1 MVFCW
6 MADRLQQFLAEKLYN
21 ETLSE
26 WFTSPEVNCGRQWVV
41 FTANYWGQANIML
54 NMTGRIISVDGIYS
68 CLAIPLRGAN
78 KDPTTPL
85 SQLASLLNFIS
96 IAQEYWTRKTQT
108 LADVNFVAL
117 NRRKHTFF
125 IAVCGCGED
134 HRKLKGMER
143 RYAITMLYDCPWLSK
158 IFWFCSWLLN
168 GEIMIVVSL
177 SIVFFITLFP
187 SLYLFSCIDELS
199 KLLYR
204 LCAGLS
210 LLSDLCPWL
219 IQLSFPPFWQEKK
232 ENT

>member
-21 ETLSE
+21 EKLSE

-41 FTANYWGQANIML
+41 FTTNYRGQANIML

-125 IAVCGCGED
+125 IAVCGCGGGPS
-134 HRKLKGMER
+134 KAER
-143 RYAITMLYDCPWLSK
+143 
-158 IFWFCSWLLN
+158 N
-168 GEIMIVVSL
+168 GTPVCYNYVIWSSL
-177 SIVFFITLFP
+177 IEAK
-187 SLYLFSCIDELS
+187 Y
-199 KLLYR
+199 
-204 LCAGLS
+204 
-210 LLSDLCPWL
+210 SD
-219 IQLSFPPFWQEKK
+219 SVHGY
-232 ENT
+232 